1 MSQSR
6 TSTSELDDFALAGPD
21 LAAAACGAALARVRE
36 LMTAPPAAADVTDMS
51 HLTSF
56 ARRIAGAL
64 DLAAEAIAEGDN
76 AAAALEHGRALA
88 LINALRLTTAAEG
101 RPAPAPEPAQKSGSA
116 G

>member
-1 MSQSR
+1 MSHSQA
-6 TSTSELDDFALAGPD
+6 STSELHDFALAGPD
-21 LAAAACGAALARVRE
+21 LAAAACGATLTRLRE
-36 LMTAPPAAADVTDMS
+36 LMTAPPAAAAVTEMS

-64 DLAAEAIAEGDN
+64 DLAAEAVIEGDN

-88 LINALRLTTAAEG
+88 LINALRLITAAEG
-101 RPAPAPEPAQKSGSA
+101 RPAPAPEPAQKSGST